1 MKKSSIALLVGSLF
15 LAAGV
20 AQAKEGGDQYPNGAE
35 NWYAGALPPPGTYFL
50 NYFGYYGG
58 KLQDGD
64 GNKVSHPA
72 TNNTTPRVDAVFDAL
87 RLVHVTETKI
97 LGANWSMHA
106 ILPIV
111 HQNVGNLPGTVGA
124 SSKFGLGDITVDP
137 FILSWHYSPELH
149 TAFGLDFNLPTGAYD
164 RNDPRTSI
172 GTNYYSFEP
181 IYAVTWLPKGGW
193 EVSAKL
199 MYNIKTKNKESVFN
213 GVNGKYQSGDEFH
226 MDYLVG
232 KHIDNWAFG
241 ISGYY
246 LKQITND
253 KFNGATTPDVPGLI
267 SAGRKG
273 QVFAFG
279 PSVKYTTKTG
289 TMLIGQ
295 WQHETMV
302 ENRFQGDKLWF
313 KLVTPL

>member
-1 MKKSSIALLVGSLF
+1 MKKSSIALLVGGLF
-15 LAAGV
+15 LATGV

-35 NWYAGALPPPGTYFL
+35 NWYAGALPPPGTYFI

-58 KLQDGD
+58 KLQDGS
-64 GNKVSHPA
+64 GNAVKNPA
-72 TNNTTPRVDAVFDAL
+72 NSKEARVDAFFDAL
-87 RLVHVTETKI
+87 RVVHVTNTQI
-97 LGANWSMHA
+97 LGGNWAMHA

-111 HQNVGNLPGTVGA
+111 SQSVGNLPGTVGSA
-124 SSKFGLGDITVDP
+124 SKFGIGDITIDP
-137 FILSWHYSPELH
+137 LVITWHHSPELH
-149 TAFGLDFNLPTGAYD
+149 TAFGFDINLPTGAYD
-164 RNDPRTSI
+164 KDDARKSI
-172 GTNYYSFEP
+172 GANYYSFEP
-181 IYAVTWLPKGGW
+181 IYAVTWLPQGSW
-193 EVSAKL
+193 ELSAKL
-199 MYNIKTKNKESVFN
+199 MYNIKTKNNDSVFL
-213 GVNGKYQSGDEFH
+213 GQSGKYQSGDEFH

-232 KHIDNWAFG
+232 KKIGDWAVG
-241 ISGYY
+241 VSGYY

-253 KFNGATTPDVPGLI
+253 KFNGETVQGMNNII
-267 SAGRKG
+267 STGRKG

-289 TMLIGQ
+289 TMFVAQ

>member
-35 NWYAGALPPPGTYFL
+35 NWYAGALPPPGTYFI

-58 KLQDGD
+58 KLVDGGGD
-64 GNKVSHPA
+64 KVKHPA
-72 TNNTTPRVDAVFDAL
+72 TNNTTPRADAVFDAL
-87 RLVHVTETKI
+87 RLVHITNTKI
-97 LGANWSMHA
+97 LGANWGVHA

-111 HQNVGNLPGTVGA
+111 SQGVSNLPGTNGGA
-124 SSKFGLGDITVDP
+124 SKFGIGDITIDP
-137 FILSWHYSPELH
+137 FVLAWHHSPELH
-149 TAFGLDFNLPTGAYD
+149 SAFGIDINLPTGAYD
-164 RNDPRTSI
+164 KNDPRTSI
-172 GTNYYSFEP
+172 GANYYSYEP
-181 IYAVTWLPKGGW
+181 LYAITWLPKGGW
-193 EVSAKL
+193 EVSGKF
-199 MYNIKTKNKESVFN
+199 MYNIKSKNN
-213 GVNGKYQSGDEFH
+213 DTKYQSGDEFH

-232 KHIDNWAFG
+232 KHVGEWAFG

-246 LKQITND
+246 LKQLTND
-253 KFNGATTPDVPGLI
+253 KVNGATVAGVPGLI
-267 SAGRKG
+267 SEGRKG

-279 PSVKYTTKTG
+279 PSVKYTAKNG
-289 TMLIGQ
+289 SMFIGQ

-313 KLVTPL
+313 KMILPL